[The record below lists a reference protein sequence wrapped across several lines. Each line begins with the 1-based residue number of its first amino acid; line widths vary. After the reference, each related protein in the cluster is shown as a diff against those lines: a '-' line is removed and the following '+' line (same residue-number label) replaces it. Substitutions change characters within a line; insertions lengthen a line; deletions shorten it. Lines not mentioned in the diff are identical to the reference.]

1 MAIVDSVGNLAA
13 TLVGILHTR
22 LGLIA
27 VEVEE
32 EMLRFSSYLL
42 WSLVALFCAGV
53 AVLLGVLLIVALFWD
68 THRIAVLLTLI
79 AVFAASALILAWRL
93 RTALKNKP
101 RLLAYSLNELSSDVA
116 NLRGDA
122 GQAR

>member
-1 MAIVDSVGNLAA
+1 MAIVDSVGRLAG

-32 EMLRFSSYLL
+32 EMSRFSSYLL
-42 WSLVALFCAGV
+42 WSLVALFCGGI
-53 AVLLGVLLIVALFWD
+53 AVLLGVLLVVALFWD
-68 THRIAVLLTLI
+68 THRIEVLMTLI
-79 AVFAASALILAWRL
+79 ALFAASAMILVWRL
-93 RTALKNKP
+93 SKALKNKP
-101 RLLAYSLNELSSDVA
+101 RLLAYSLNELSKDVA

-122 GQAR
+122 EQAR

>member
-1 MAIVDSVGNLAA
+1 MAIVDSVGRLAG

-32 EMLRFSSYLL
+32 EMSRFSSYLL
-42 WSLVALFCAGV
+42 WSLVALFCGGI
-53 AVLLGVLLIVALFWD
+53 AVLLGVLLVVALFWD
-68 THRIAVLLTLI
+68 THRIEVLLTLI
-79 AVFAASALILAWRL
+79 AVFTASALILAWRL
-93 RTALKNKP
+93 SKALKNKP
-101 RLLAYSLNELSSDVA
+101 RLLAYSLNELSKDVA

-122 GQAR
+122 GQAH

>member
-1 MAIVDSVGNLAA
+1 MAIVDSVGRLAG

-32 EMLRFSSYLL
+32 EMARFSSYLL
-42 WSLVALFCAGV
+42 WSLVALFCGGV

-68 THRIAVLLTLI
+68 THRIEVLVTLI
-79 AVFAASALILAWRL
+79 ALFAASAMILAWRL
-93 RTALKNKP
+93 SKALKNKP
-101 RLLAYSLNELSSDVA
+101 RLLAYSLNELSKDVA
-116 NLRGDA
+116 NLRGDTE
-122 GQAR
+122 QAR

>member
-1 MAIVDSVGNLAA
+1 MAIVDSVGRLAG

-32 EMLRFSSYLL
+32 EMSRFSSYLL
-42 WSLVALFCAGV
+42 WSLVALFFGGM
-53 AVLLGVLLIVALFWD
+53 AVLLAVLLIVALFWD
-68 THRIAVLLTLI
+68 THRIEVLVTLI
-79 AVFAASALILAWRL
+79 ALFAASAMILAWRL
-93 RTALKNKP
+93 SKALKNKP
-101 RLLAYSLNELSSDVA
+101 RLLAYSLNELSKDVA

-122 GQAR
+122 EQAR

>member
-116 NLRGDA
+116 NLRDDA

>member
-1 MAIVDSVGNLAA
+1 MAIVDSVGRLAG

-32 EMLRFSSYLL
+32 EMSRFSSYLL
-42 WSLVALFCAGV
+42 WSLVALFCGGI

-68 THRIAVLLTLI
+68 THRIEVLVTLI

-93 RTALKNKP
+93 RNALKNKP
-101 RLLAYSLNELSSDVA
+101 RLLAYSLNELSNDVA

-122 GQAR
+122 GQAH

>member
-1 MAIVDSVGNLAA
+1 MAIVDSVGRLAG

-32 EMLRFSSYLL
+32 EMAHFSSYLL
-42 WSLVALFCAGV
+42 WSLVALFCGGV
-53 AVLLGVLLIVALFWD
+53 ALLLGVLLIVALFWD
-68 THRIAVLLTLI
+68 THRIAVLVSLI
-79 AVFAASALILAWRL
+79 AVFAASALVLAWRL
-93 RTALKNKP
+93 SNSLKNKP
-101 RLLAYSLNELSSDVA
+101 RLLAYSLNELSNDVA

-122 GQAR
+122 EQAR

>member
-1 MAIVDSVGNLAA
+1 MAIVDSVGRLAG

-32 EMLRFSSYLL
+32 EMARFSSYLL
-42 WSLVALFCAGV
+42 WSLVALFCGGV

-68 THRIAVLLTLI
+68 THRIEVLVTLI
-79 AVFAASALILAWRL
+79 ALFAASAMILAWRL
-93 RTALKNKP
+93 SKALKNKP
-101 RLLAYSLNELSSDVA
+101 RLLAYSLNELSKDVA

-122 GQAR
+122 EQAR

>member
-1 MAIVDSVGNLAA
+1 MAIVDSVGRLAG

-22 LGLIA
+22 LALIA

-32 EMLRFSSYLL
+32 EMAGFSSYLL
-42 WSLVALFCAGV
+42 WSLVALFCAGI

-79 AVFAASALILAWRL
+79 TAFAASAIILAWRL
-93 RTALKNKP
+93 RMALKNKP
-101 RLLAYSLNELSSDVA
+101 RLLAYSLNELSNDIA

-122 GQAR
+122 EQTR

>member
-1 MAIVDSVGNLAA
+1 MAIVDSVGRLAG

-32 EMLRFSSYLL
+32 EMSRFSSYLL
-42 WSLVALFCAGV
+42 WSLVALFCGGV

-68 THRIAVLLTLI
+68 THRIEVLVTLI
-79 AVFAASALILAWRL
+79 ALFAASALILAWRL
-93 RTALKNKP
+93 SKALKNKP
-101 RLLAYSLNELSSDVA
+101 RLLAYSLNELSKDVA

-122 GQAR
+122 EQAR

>member
-1 MAIVDSVGNLAA
+1 MAIVDSVGRLAG

-32 EMLRFSSYLL
+32 EMAHFSSYLL
-42 WSLVALFCAGV
+42 WSLVALFCGGV
-53 AVLLGVLLIVALFWD
+53 ALLLGVLLIVALFWD
-68 THRIAVLLTLI
+68 THRIAVLVSLI
-79 AVFAASALILAWRL
+79 AVFAASALVLAWRL
-93 RTALKNKP
+93 SNSLKNKP
-101 RLLAYSLNELSSDVA
+101 RLLAYSLNELSKDVA

-122 GQAR
+122 EQAR